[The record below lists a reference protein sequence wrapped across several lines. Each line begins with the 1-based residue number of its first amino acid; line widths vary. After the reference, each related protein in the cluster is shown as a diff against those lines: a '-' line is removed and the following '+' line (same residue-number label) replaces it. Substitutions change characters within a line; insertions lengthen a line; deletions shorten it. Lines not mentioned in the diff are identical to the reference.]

1 MIVDGRGRGRTG
13 EPFRCNTDAIAFQ
26 SGCGWSSTGRATI
39 LTGAATE
46 TNAET
51 EAPGLSDRTFTRDN
65 DKITVERSGQ
75 RLLTQPYTFTCGHTP
90 WHAYSYTIMSFLSVH
105 TLHTVPLISMASVV
119 QSAVNVIKKEDG
131 H

>member
-75 RLLTQPYTFTCGHTP
+75 RLLTQPYTFTCDSLWCT
-90 WHAYSYTIMSFLSVH
+90 YTIMSFLSVH
-105 TLHTVPLISMASVV
+105 TLHAVPLISMASVV